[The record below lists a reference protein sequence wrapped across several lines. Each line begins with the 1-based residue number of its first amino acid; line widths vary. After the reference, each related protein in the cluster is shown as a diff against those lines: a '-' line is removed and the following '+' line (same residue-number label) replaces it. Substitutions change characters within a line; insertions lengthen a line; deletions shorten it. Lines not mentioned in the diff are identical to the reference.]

1 LSWSIWPKRPKSS
14 VSIATP
20 PGPGNEIPLIVTPRR
35 ELQIAG
41 RLSKI
46 VTLAAK
52 DSAMATQTGSIL
64 RPLAVMMRPV
74 GKTVGPDDS
83 LLTAAQ
89 RMRDSRVGA
98 MLVAQEGRFIG
109 VVSEADLVRK
119 AMANGVQAG
128 EVLVRS
134 VMSAPVVTV
143 DIGRSAHDASDLM
156 AEHGIRHLAV
166 TEEGAIVGMISV
178 RDLLRYFKNWG
189 TL

>member
-1 LSWSIWPKRPKSS
+1 
-14 VSIATP
+14 
-20 PGPGNEIPLIVTPRR
+20 
-35 ELQIAG
+35 
-41 RLSKI
+41 
-46 VTLAAK
+46 
-52 DSAMATQTGSIL
+52 MATKSGPIL

-74 GKTVGPDDS
+74 NKTVRPDDS

-89 RMRDSRVGA
+89 HMRDGRVGA
-98 MLVAQEGRFIG
+98 LLVLDQDRFIG

-119 AMANGVQAG
+119 AMANGYRAD

-134 VMSAPVVTV
+134 VMSTPVVMI

-166 TEEGAIVGMISV
+166 SEEGAIVGMISV